1 MSGQHVFMAQEQ
13 DALIVLLPREE
24 SAAGEEARQPVR
36 VPLNNRMAPTVKL
49 VQLEEKEPGVYR
61 YEYEFCNASSAQDPI
76 EIVMFKIP
84 LARERFCMSQQS
96 SAASWVAP
104 CAPGA
109 ERTQIVHP
117 DFPWTS
123 YSSWIRPLEQPAVE
137 PGQCLGGFSILS
149 DFLPGFKTAGFRGA
163 IIKYAPDRMTWPEEV
178 LHQAGSLE
186 ERSWFEKYFHD
197 DRSHIPPRDAEGEHR
212 KKLFGRNRSTGA
224 AGEVRPGLCLSC
236 GAFGATEEVARE
248 CGSHGFAIG
257 SRAVIPNR
265 EGTYLERYCSAFPLT
280 RDLNSLAGLRTR
292 DGPRA
297 LRPDNRWASLPKSRM
312 YLKTK

>member
-1 MSGQHVFMAQEQ
+1 MAQEQ

-186 ERSWFEKYFHD
+186 ERSWFEKYFTTIGPTFPRETPKENIA
-197 DRSHIPPRDAEGEHR
+197 RSFLEGIDQLAQQGRLDPDSAFLAELSAQL
-212 KKLFGRNRSTGA
+212 KKWPENA
-224 AGEVRPGLCLSC
+224 
-236 GAFGATEEVARE
+236 GATGLRLEAGPSSPTERD
-248 CGSHGFAIG
+248 I
-257 SRAVIPNR
+257 SRAV
-265 EGTYLERYCSAFPLT
+265 LL
-280 RDLNSLAGLRTR
+280 
-292 DGPRA
+292 
-297 LRPDNRWASLPKSRM
+297 SLPSDTRPK
-312 YLKTK
+312 